1 MQSRRYPGV
10 VSFTDRQ
17 QSIFFGRDNDIVQL
31 QKYIRNRKSVL
42 LYSKSGIG
50 KSSLL
55 NAGVLPQMQKDF
67 LTLNI
72 RFFLFDENAA
82 PVSPLERVRLAIQPL
97 IEGVTTDELD
107 KLVNES
113 HNEKPLWYY
122 FKKLQSVENRKI
134 LLVFDQFEEFFSYPP
149 EQKVFFC
156 RVNDKIAFGG
166 SEYVVQDISKN
177 ELILVD
183 QSNQKKTSLPFTP

>member
-1 MQSRRYPGV
+1 MQNRRYPGV

-72 RFFLFDENAA
+72 RFYFYDANTA
-82 PVSPLERVRLAIQPL
+82 PIPPVERVLLAIQPL
-97 IEGVTTDELD
+97 IEGVTSDKLD
-107 KLVNES
+107 KLDKVLFQQTFY
-113 HNEKPLWYY
+113 PT
-122 FKKLQSVENRKI
+122 FQ
-134 LLVFDQFEEFFSYPP
+134 LLN
-149 EQKVFFC
+149 K
-156 RVNDKIAFGG
+156 
-166 SEYVVQDISKN
+166 
-177 ELILVD
+177 
-183 QSNQKKTSLPFTP
+183 